1 MCDYSL
7 MSLPNRLAR
16 EGEELLVHRFP
27 GGSIGLASPADCAA
41 RAPQQTGLR
50 SAWKSVRGFFSL
62 TDKAPVPAVC
72 IPPGAQLRLSGMSD
86 KFRSQHG
93 IVDAQEVVT
102 FDQRTQTV
110 NAYRDAI
117 RFADGRSMLLQEL
130 KEGQR
135 VTVLRLDPQ
144 EPERMDENLERQF
157 TGRPQPRFV

>member
-16 EGEELLVHRFP
+16 EGERLLVHRFP
-27 GGSIGLASPADCAA
+27 SGSIGLASPADCAA
-41 RAPQQTGLR
+41 CAPQRAGLR
-50 SAWKSVRGFFSL
+50 GVWTAVRDFFSL
-62 TDKAPVPAVC
+62 TQKFPIPAVC

-93 IVDAQEVVT
+93 IADAEEVVT

-117 RFADGRSMLLQEL
+117 RFPDGRSILLQEL
-130 KEGQR
+130 KEGQW
-135 VTVLRLDPQ
+135 VTVLHLDGL
-144 EPERMDENLERQF
+144 ETERTDETLA
-157 TGRPQPRFV
+157 GRFA